1 MKKNTKSVKKSEI
14 RIAPTMTAAAAI
26 VGLKIEVLQEA
37 KNLGCAAFRSNGN
50 VHIAALLKYL
60 GTHPEL
66 VKDGKS
72 QSLPADLR
80 EEKLLKMRAERK
92 SAELEYAKSIGEVVS
107 MSKVSPLI
115 MALAKMVRAKLRQ
128 IPDRCS
134 QKYSLMTDP
143 LEIKHDLITEI
154 DNALRSMAE
163 FDIEQFK
170 KEALEEAKKG

>member
-1 MKKNTKSVKKSEI
+1 
-14 RIAPTMTAAAAI
+14 MTAAAAI

-92 SAELEYAKSIGEVVS
+92 SAELEYMKNIGDVVS

-115 MALAKMVRAKLRQ
+115 MALAKMVRSKLRQ

-134 QKYSLMTDP
+134 QKYSLMTDS
-143 LEIKHDLITEI
+143 LAIKDDLRTEI
-154 DNALRSMAE
+154 DAALRSMDT
-163 FDIEQFK
+163 FNIEDFK
-170 KEALEEAKKG
+170 KEVMQGMA

>member
-60 GTHPEL
+60 GKHPEL
-66 VKDGKS
+66 VKDGTS
-72 QSLPADLR
+72 HALPSDLR

-92 SAELEYAKSIGEVVS
+92 QAELEYAKNIGEVVS
-107 MSKVSPLI
+107 MSRVQPLI
-115 MALAKMVRAKLRQ
+115 MALAKMVRAKLRI
-128 IPDRCS
+128 IPDRTC
-134 QKYSLMTDP
+134 QKYSLMTDA
-143 LEIKHDLITEI
+143 LAIKDDLRQEI
-154 DNALRSMAE
+154 DNALRSME
-163 FDIEQFK
+163 TFDIEQFK
-170 KEALEEAKKG
+170 KEVLEDAKKG